1 MHSLISSMFWYDK
14 TNIVLQPVFNLSS
27 MHSSW
32 KASPGSLAFCSCVM
46 WLFQPSRFLL
56 LHQFAED
63 LLCLVHVSWM
73 PDLGSVTGK
82 SSMIIGF
89 EGKQYSDFLHFG
101 VLKVWETTALHNL
114 KSLID
119 GCGWNCF
126 VSCLDGRLRVL
137 VAQRISPVSVTA
149 FLVNNR
155 AMFVMSTFV
164 DSPCWAHLASIL
176 PPNIYFQQLLKRCFP
191 GCSVPVRCQFRW
203 SEKLNLKSQWKKQ

>member
-1 MHSLISSMFWYDK
+1 MHSLISSMFWYDR

-32 KASPGSLAFCSCVM
+32 KASPGSPAFCSCVK

-73 PDLGSVTGK
+73 SDLGSVTGK

-89 EGKQYSDFLHFG
+89 EGKICSDFLHFG
-101 VLKVWETTALHNL
+101 VVKVWETTPLHNL
-114 KSLID
+114 KTLID

-137 VAQRISPVSVTA
+137 GAQRISPVSVTA

-155 AMFVMSTFV
+155 TMFVMSTFF
-164 DSPCWAHLASIL
+164 DSPCRAHLASIL

-191 GCSVPVRCQFRW
+191 GCSAIIRQMPISMTRKTE
-203 SEKLNLKSQWKKQ
+203 S